1 MKKLHLLACAA
12 ILSVPTVS
20 LADTL
25 SVSIG
30 GGMWQ
35 ADPSGYFRN
44 ASAGDTI
51 NVDINDDLYWKEENQ
66 GYLFIT
72 FEHFVPLV
80 PNFRVL
86 TTNLDYSGSGTA
98 SFNLNGETFSGTVSS
113 EGSFDQTD
121 ITAYWEILDNVVSL
135 DLGLTARMLDFSYS
149 VASTTV
155 GETPTSGS
163 LSATLPMV
171 YGLVGASPIPGLFLG
186 VEGNWTGYDGNNL
199 TDLTAKISYTTDF
212 FLGIEGGYRSQTY
225 ELDDVDG
232 YFGKLEFKG
241 PFVGAYL
248 KF

>member
-1 MKKLHLLACAA
+1 MKKLHILACAA

-35 ADPSGYFRN
+35 EDPSGYFRN

-86 TTNLDYSGSGTA
+86 TTNLDHSGSGTA
-98 SFNLNGETFSGTVSS
+98 SFTLNGETFSGTVSS
-113 EGSFDQTD
+113 KGSFDQTD

-135 DLGLTARMLDFSYS
+135 DLGLTAKLLDFSYS
-149 VASTTV
+149 VASTT
-155 GETPTSGS
+155 PPAQTSGS

-171 YGLVGASPIPGLFLG
+171 YGLVGASPIPGLFLH
-186 VEGNWTGYDGNNL
+186 
-199 TDLTAKISYTTDF
+199 S
-212 FLGIEGGYRSQTY
+212 
-225 ELDDVDG
+225 
-232 YFGKLEFKG
+232 
-241 PFVGAYL
+241 PFRTQSS
-248 KF
+248 